1 MKPVMRAVVL
11 QWLFFQLHY
20 VRGCDGQLCLN
31 RGREMNRHIR
41 HRQEQGQD
49 GDGQYEERGILINK
63 FSM

>member
-1 MKPVMRAVVL
+1 ML

-20 VRGCDGQLCLN
+20 VRGCDGQLYLK

-49 GDGQYEERGILINK
+49 GDGQYEEKGN
-63 FSM
+63 F